1 MLKRFRKQ
9 INEYDMSIRKEMREW
24 FDTHSKRA
32 NHAIFKKIKSDPDK
46 WNVILTETEFLP
58 VDSPDQ
64 RRLWHYY
71 NGVFEIP
78 QCAVC
83 GKELRYVNFSGPYL
97 ETCSKKCATTKKW
110 QDGKM
115 DDCRDKRTESF
126 KSKWGVGAAGH
137 EDLLEKRRDTSLQRY
152 GATHHMKSVEYY
164 SKYQAGIEEKYG
176 VDNVAK
182 VSTVIE
188 KIKDTWAS
196 KSNEEIE
203 HINKKRHQNSIIGV
217 RKKYGVD
224 NAFSLKST
232 HKKSEKTM
240 ISRYGVKKPLQV
252 ELFMKKQRATMQDR
266 FGCDNSSSVPELK
279 DKKKQTMVES
289 KRWIADEDLSE
300 WVLYK
305 KDVTRRTRKTLL
317 DFGDKKFGIDWRDKI
332 GKMGVD
338 EGMQIDHIFSIKHG
352 YDNGVAPEVISN
364 ITNLQMVTW
373 EENIEKS
380 VKSGITLDELTSLTQ
395 K

>member
-9 INEYDMSIRKEMREW
+9 IDEYDMNIRNEMKNW

-32 NHAIFKKIKSDPDK
+32 NHALFKKIKSDPEK
-46 WNVILTETEFLP
+46 WNVILMETKFLP
-58 VDSPDQ
+58 TDSPDQ

-78 QCAVC
+78 QCAIC

-126 KSKWGVGAAGH
+126 KSKWGVGAVGH
-137 EDLLEKRRDTSLQRY
+137 EDLLKKRRETSLQRY
-152 GATHHMKSVEYY
+152 GAIHHMKSEEWY
-164 SKYQAGIEEKYG
+164 SKYQAGIESKYGVSNVAKVPAVIEKIKETWKTMDDTKALINKNRVVAMNEKYG
-176 VDNVAK
+176 VD
-182 VSTVIE
+182 S
-188 KIKDTWAS
+188 
-196 KSNEEIE
+196 
-203 HINKKRHQNSIIGV
+203 
-217 RKKYGVD
+217 
-224 NAFSLKST
+224 AFSLKST
-232 HKKSEKTM
+232 RDKIKKGNLEK
-240 ISRYGVKKPLQV
+240 YGVEYLFQLQ
-252 ELFMKKQRATMQDR
+252 EFQDGMKLKMKEKYGET
-266 FGCDNSSSVPELK
+266 NPSLVPELK
-279 DKKKQTMVES
+279 DKKKQTMVNS

-300 WVLYK
+300 WGLYK